1 MATVWLLTDRRY
13 LGQRMPSAVIE
24 WLRAEGTAPTL
35 VVADGGAS
43 LSSFAPLDESESL
56 IASAWAGLEPGDLV
70 VARSRD
76 PFALALLQE
85 AQARGARALDGSDA
99 VERVRNKAT
108 CALGLARRGLPIPPT
123 LLARGPDD
131 LRDLPRTAFPL
142 VVKPVLGDNA
152 QGVRIVAERGEL
164 DGVEWDGQLVI
175 AQAYVEAGGFDT
187 KLYVVGDR
195 VWATRRPG
203 PLSDLDDPV
212 TRVDVT
218 PALQDIA
225 DGCREEFGLKLFGV
239 DVLASEDRLAI
250 VDVNEFPNYTG
261 VDDAPEAIG
270 ALVLAAAKQA
280 DDSTSQRV
288 PA

>member
-1 MATVWLLTDRRY
+1 M
-13 LGQRMPSAVIE
+13 
-24 WLRAEGTAPTL
+24 APTL

-56 IASAWAGLEPGDLV
+56 IVSAWAGLQAGDLV
-70 VARSRD
+70 VTRSRD
-76 PFALALLQE
+76 PFALALLEE
-85 AQARGARALDGSDA
+85 AEARNARTLDAAHA

-152 QGVRIVAERGEL
+152 KGVRIVAERGEL

-187 KLYVVGDR
+187 KLYVAGER
-195 VWATRRPG
+195 LWATRRPG
-203 PLSDLDDPV
+203 PLSDLEDPV
-212 TRVDVT
+212 MRVDVT
-218 PALQDIA
+218 PALQAIA
-225 DGCREEFGLKLFGV
+225 EGCRREFGLTLFGV
-239 DVLASEDRLAI
+239 DVLESEDRLAI

-261 VDDAPEAIG
+261 VDDAPAAIG
-270 ALVLAAAKQA
+270 ALVRSAALQA
-280 DDSTSQRV
+280 HDSTSGRV
-288 PA
+288 PV